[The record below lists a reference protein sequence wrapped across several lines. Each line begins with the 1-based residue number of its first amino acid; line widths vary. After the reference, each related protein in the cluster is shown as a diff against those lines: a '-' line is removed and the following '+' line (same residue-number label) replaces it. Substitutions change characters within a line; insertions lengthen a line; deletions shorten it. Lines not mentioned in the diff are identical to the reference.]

1 MGSLEERG
9 FLEEGRPSGEDGD
22 VEKALKGMNRTSVP
36 ELTEQQI
43 LEARERRA
51 KQLKAEGLP
60 TETTFREGEDFDVN
74 EKDGAVTVPKDH
86 PFASAAELTKEEQE
100 KIRRALEPRRRGR
113 AAAAARAGD
122 EEDE

>member
-1 MGSLEERG
+1 MAVLSHTCARMRRKRACPPPPACSSSDAIVRTRARICP
-9 FLEEGRPSGEDGD
+9 RPPAPSPTRVADT
-22 VEKALKGMNRTSVP
+22 A
-36 ELTEQQI
+36 Q
-43 LEARERRA
+43 
-51 KQLKAEGLP
+51 AEGLP